1 MTRPNTPLSSA
12 SSNSENPDH
21 LSQGPAGPPGR
32 AFKFACPRWTQGNWH
47 LLANPA
53 ARFTDLGPGYYQAR
67 TDKDKKIKNHIR
79 QIEALLGHP
88 VTITPKAA

>member
-12 SSNSENPDH
+12 SSNSDNPDH

-47 LLANPA
+47 LLSDPG
-53 ARFTDLGPGYYQAR
+53 ARFHDLGPDYYATR
-67 TDKDKKIKNHIR
+67 LDSDRRKHTYIR
-79 QIEALLGHP
+79 QLQALGYKVSVEP
-88 VTITPKAA
+88 TA